1 MICPLSGLYAITQ
14 TEQKTIATVLAEVA
28 AVIRGGAVLVQYR
41 DKNPIDAMYLAS
53 ELVKLCHANDVPLL
67 INDNVELAL
76 QVGAAG
82 VHLGKDD
89 GDISLARQALGAQ
102 AIIGVSCYNSIDRA
116 LAAQQQG
123 ADYVAFGRFFPSNSK
138 PLAAPAA
145 IETLQL
151 AKQQISL
158 PIVAI
163 GGVTPENGVQLLTA
177 GADMLAVI
185 GGLFDDQQPE
195 LAANNYSA
203 LFASRQ

>member
-14 TEQKTIATVLAEVA
+14 TEQKTIATLLAEVA

-41 DKNPIDAMYLAS
+41 DKNPIDAVYLAS

-89 GDISLARQALGAQ
+89 GDISLARQALGSQ

-145 IETLQL
+145 IETLQQ
-151 AKQQISL
+151 AKQQITL

-163 GGVTPENGVQLLTA
+163 GGVTPENGTQLLTA

-195 LAANNYSA
+195 MAANNYSA
-203 LFASRQ
+203 LFTSQQ

>member
-41 DKNPIDAMYLAS
+41 DKNPIDAVYLAS

-89 GDISLARQALGAQ
+89 GDISLARQSLGAH

-145 IETLQL
+145 IETLQQ
-151 AKQQISL
+151 AKQQITL

-163 GGVTPENGVQLLTA
+163 GGVTPENGTQLLTA

-195 LAANNYSA
+195 MAANNYSA
-203 LFASRQ
+203 LFTSQQ